1 MTYLNGSGMLNDALS
16 MIQDNTTTMRT
27 KMLVFI
33 NIVAQKLATVRP
45 WLWLTT
51 TATITPVSNVITLP
65 ANYGEF
71 KYLNMG
77 TVRTFDERNRL
88 NPGETFQAD
97 NTNVGYA
104 YPIGFTE
111 ANGTI
116 TLHGAGWADPV
127 VLGYVIEPPDI
138 TDSATDTIWPVKCR
152 SVFIKSILDWYYEY
166 DMDDRKSG
174 SIQIAAAELSDL
186 KQWDNMQ
193 KPKTQNS
200 RHGYHRSR

>member
-88 NPGETFQAD
+88 NPGETFR
-97 NTNVGYA
+97 
-104 YPIGFTE
+104 PI
-111 ANGTI
+111 
-116 TLHGAGWADPV
+116 
-127 VLGYVIEPPDI
+127 
-138 TDSATDTIWPVKCR
+138 
-152 SVFIKSILDWYYEY
+152 
-166 DMDDRKSG
+166 
-174 SIQIAAAELSDL
+174 IQM
-186 KQWDNMQ
+186 WVT
-193 KPKTQNS
+193 PTQ
-200 RHGYHRSR
+200 